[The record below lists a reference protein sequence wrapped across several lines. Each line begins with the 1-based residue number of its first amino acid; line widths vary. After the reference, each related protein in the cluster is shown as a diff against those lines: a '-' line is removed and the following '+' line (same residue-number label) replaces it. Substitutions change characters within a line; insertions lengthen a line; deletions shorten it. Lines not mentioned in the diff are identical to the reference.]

1 MATKTLTWN
10 TDTTY
15 LNGEGL
21 RLVAGLG
28 DGRTAYIEDIWNNG
42 QVMPLDYAPAL
53 LSIEDDDQS
62 AVIYTV
68 KTPGASFA
76 RQLASMIAGGDLE
89 FTPNPDFGVDP
100 KPELDP
106 EACPG
111 CGSMPGEGR
120 TAGCNDPDG
129 CGFNHAALLPAL
141 NPAIDDGCTC
151 ATCAPAELPCDSC
164 EDDFQTWKSGYLA

>member
-10 TDTTY
+10 TITTSRR
-15 LNGEGL
+15 

-28 DGRTAYIEDIWNNG
+28 DGRTAYIEDIWNSG
-42 QVMPLDYAPAL
+42 QVKPLDYEPAL
-53 LSIEDDDQS
+53 LTIEDDDQS

-68 KTPGASFA
+68 KTPGANFA

-89 FTPNPDFGVDP
+89 FTPNPDFGADP

-120 TAGCNDPDG
+120 TAGCTDSDG
-129 CGFNHAALLPAL
+129 CGFNHGGDHGP
-141 NPAIDDGCTC
+141 CTC
-151 ATCAPAELPCDSC
+151 AACAPAELPCDSC
-164 EDDFQTWKSGYLA
+164 EDDFQSWKRGYLAS